1 MNVSYAA
8 IIGVALRERKRE
20 REGEVVNRVLVVSR
34 STRKKY
40 DNIENVVCSF
50 GTYPKSF

>member
-8 IIGVALRERKRE
+8 VALRERERE
-20 REGEVVNRVLVVSR
+20 REKGMANEVPVVSV
-34 STRKKY
+34 SMRKKY

>member
-1 MNVSYAA
+1 
-8 IIGVALRERKRE
+8 LHKRKTE
-20 REGEVVNRVLVVSR
+20 KEGVNRIPAVFA

>member
-8 IIGVALRERKRE
+8 VIGDALRERE
-20 REGEVVNRVLVVSR
+20 IRVGNSVPVVSA
-34 STRKKY
+34 SMRKKY